1 VDREDEFLDLFAEE
15 CVPVT
20 RTVFL
25 IVHDQERAEEITQ
38 DAFVQLLRH
47 WKRVSTYDRP
57 GAWVRSVAIRLAV
70 RQVGRERAIAS
81 AAAMW
86 RPSATPDPSEPV
98 SGRLLEALQ
107 ELSPKQRAAIV
118 LFYFEDRPTDE
129 IGELL
134 GCSTST
140 AGVHLHRGRRHLEQ
154 LLSREAASDAQ

>member
-1 VDREDEFLDLFAEE
+1 MDREDEFLDLFADE

-57 GAWVRSVAIRLAV
+57 GAWVRSVAIRLAI
-70 RQVGRERAIAS
+70 RQVSRERAIAS

-86 RPSATPDPSEPV
+86 RPSAAPEASEPV
-98 SGRLLEALQ
+98 SARLLEALR